1 VQPTSYVYTMSVK
14 TTNGFVPFLEVPCEK
29 PSACVSDSR
38 YLGAMIHVVPEYT
51 DADISTW
58 AAPSDAVGPGGETT
72 GGLRDTP

>member
-1 VQPTSYVYTMSVK
+1 MSVR

-29 PSACVSDSR
+29 PGTCVTSDAR

-58 AAPSDAVGPGGETT
+58 TAPLDAVGPGGDTT